1 MVKELRGGSVS
12 LVPKG
17 TNGPCFFFFPE
28 AYNPPSGFSCR
39 RQSFS
44 RRSPT
49 VAVHF
54 FSGFKSTTKG
64 PGQKI
69 KLDRKTPIKISSDS
83 YLQSIAL

>member
-1 MVKELRGGSVS
+1 MGHA
-12 LVPKG
+12 
-17 TNGPCFFFFPE
+17 FFFPE
-28 AYNPPSGFSCR
+28 AYNPPSGFSCG

-54 FSGFKSTTKG
+54 FSGFKLTTKG

-69 KLDRKTPIKISSDS
+69 KLDRKTPIRSKFSIHLCQDCS
-83 YLQSIAL
+83 QSCLGQLAVLGSQRLI

>member
-1 MVKELRGGSVS
+1 MVKGLTGGSVT

-17 TNGPCFFFFPE
+17 TNGPCFFFPE
-28 AYNPPSGFSCR
+28 AYNPPSGFSCG

-54 FSGFKSTTKG
+54 FSGFKLTTKG

-69 KLDRKTPIKISSDS
+69 KLDRKTPIKISSNS
-83 YLQSIAL
+83 YLQSMAL